1 MIRIPR
7 DHLTYQFSP
16 DLTPVATIDPGDLVV
31 FETYDTSSGRLT
43 SRDDLE
49 AFLRVRDPKKV
60 NPAAG
65 PVFVQGAEP
74 GDELIVEI
82 VDITLARQ
90 GWVRIVRGAG
100 VLQSEIDQDGI
111 SFVQVEGD
119 ELVFDMGLRMPARPM
134 VGVIGTAPATGVIYT
149 AEPGPQGSNI
159 DVNVITVGARVHL
172 PVHVPGALLAI
183 GDVHATMGDGE
194 ATGTGVEIP
203 AEVTARVELSKGTAP
218 GRVWIET
225 ADAWVTTGHASHPGS
240 VRRDRDGRAV
250 CAPDGEPPRDPHR
263 GLPPHQRPGRHPNR
277 AVRADS
283 WARCDR
289 LRDVSPADA
298 LEGVRCLTPSPLPL
312 HARIQSDA
320 PVVTLGAA

>member
-16 DLTPVATIDPGDLVV
+16 DLTPVATIDPGDQVV

-43 SRDDLE
+43 SRDNLE

-159 DVNVITVGARVHL
+159 DVNMITVGARVHL

-203 AEVTARVELSKGTAP
+203 AEVTARIELSKGTAP
-218 GRVWIET
+218 GRIWIET
-225 ADAWVTTGHASHPGS
+225 ADAWVTTGHAPTLEA
-240 VRRDRDGRAV
+240 AV
-250 CAPDGEPPRDPHR
+250 EIAVEELCAILMANLRVTRTEAFLLISAR
-263 GLPPHQRPGRHPNR
+263 GDIRIGQ
-277 AVRADS
+277 
-283 WARCDR
+283 C
-289 LRDVSPADA
+289 
-298 LEGVRCLTPSPLPL
+298 
-312 HARIQSDA
+312 ARIPGLDA
-320 PVVTLGAA
+320 TAYALFPRLTK